1 MNKEEIMNVLNK
13 YSLDK
18 NEIVIIAGAALVL
31 QGVVDKT
38 HDIDIWVNEKYY
50 NYLLNNY
57 ECKYER
63 TNEYGLD
70 CYMIDDIINFGL
82 SFFPDNYV
90 VIDGYK
96 VASID
101 DCIRIKKFLNRDK
114 DRELIKKYTADVR

>member
-18 NEIVIIAGAALVL
+18 NEIVIITGAALVL

-57 ECKYER
+57 ECEYER

-90 VIDGYK
+90 VMDGYK
-96 VASID
+96 VSSID

-114 DRELIKKYTADVR
+114 DRELIKKYTTDVR